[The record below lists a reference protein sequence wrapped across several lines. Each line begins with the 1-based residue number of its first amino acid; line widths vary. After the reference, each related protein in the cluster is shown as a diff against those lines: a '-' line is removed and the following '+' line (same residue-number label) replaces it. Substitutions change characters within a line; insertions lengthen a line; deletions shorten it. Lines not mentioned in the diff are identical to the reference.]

1 MSRRP
6 VRTYPNRQFLTGTRP
21 QPGSFLPEDIYAQ
34 ALDALVICCVDAAL
48 LSRGHWLIARRVQE
62 PHSDWWVIG
71 GRMRKGELIE
81 EALRRTLRREIQ
93 LDLPEER
100 LRHIIGYYNL
110 IWDTRAQEPVSNGC
124 QLFSI
129 TVAVSLTE
137 EEREQLAL
145 NEEYGEAQWVKPE
158 QVICQAEQYHPC
170 LVQMAKDLLA
180 ADMTLLTGAQDC
192 REQPG

>member
-1 MSRRP
+1 MSHRS
-6 VRTYPNRQFLTGTRP
+6 VHCYPNRQFITGTKP
-21 QPGSFLPEDIYAQ
+21 QPGSFLPEAIYAQ

-48 LSRGHWLIARRVQE
+48 LSQGHWLLARRVQE
-62 PHSDWWVIG
+62 PHPDWWVIG

-81 EALRRTLRREIQ
+81 EALRRTLRREIH

-110 IWDTRAQEPVSNGC
+110 IWDTRAQEPVSKGC

-129 TVAVSLTE
+129 TIAVSLTE
-137 EEREQLAL
+137 EEREQLVL

-158 QVICQAEQYHPC
+158 HVISQAEQYHPC
-170 LVQMAKDLLA
+170 LVQMARDLLRAVASLA
-180 ADMTLLTGAQDC
+180 ADADAQAQ
-192 REQPG
+192 RS

>member
-1 MSRRP
+1 
-6 VRTYPNRQFLTGTRP
+6 
-21 QPGSFLPEDIYAQ
+21 LPEDIYAQ

-48 LSRGHWLIARRVQE
+48 LHRGHWLIARRAQE
-62 PHSDWWVIG
+62 PHPDWWVIG

-81 EALRRTLRREIQ
+81 EALRRTLRREVH

-100 LRHIIGYYNL
+100 LRRIIGYYNL

-137 EEREQLAL
+137 EERAQLVL
-145 NEEYGEAQWVKPE
+145 NEEYGEARWVEPQ
-158 QVICQAEQYHPC
+158 QVISQAEQYHPC
-170 LVQMAKDLLA
+170 LVQMAKDLLR
-180 ADMTLLTGAQDC
+180 QSIS
-192 REQPG
+192 EE